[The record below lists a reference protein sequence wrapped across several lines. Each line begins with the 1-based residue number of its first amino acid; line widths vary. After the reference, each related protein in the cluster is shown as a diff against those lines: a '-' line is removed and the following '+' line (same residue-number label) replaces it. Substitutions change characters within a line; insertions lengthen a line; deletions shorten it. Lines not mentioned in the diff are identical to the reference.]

1 MLRKMALRL
10 PIELFEALQ
19 REALREKT
27 SISNLVREIIL
38 HSKISKNDFSNP
50 SISPQQAPE
59 QSPEENLINLETLF
73 LLREFLFERN
83 AQILKKVDERME
95 KQFGKDRKKII

>member
-10 PIELFEALQ
+10 PIELFEELQ

>member
-10 PIELFEALQ
+10 PIELFEELQ

-95 KQFGKDRKKII
+95 KRFGKDRKKVI

>member
-10 PIELFEALQ
+10 PIELFEELQ

-27 SISNLVREIIL
+27 SVSNLVREIIL

-50 SISPQQAPE
+50 SIFPQQAPE
-59 QSPEENLINLETLF
+59 QSSEENLINLETLF